1 MISYKDKGKD
11 CNYEKIEGKIWQK
24 RRLNRKWGTGWVC
37 SKSGLP
43 EYKGARGLR
52 LDDRRWMVRVT

>member
-1 MISYKDKGKD
+1 MISHKDKGKD
-11 CNYEKIEGKIWQK
+11 YNYEKIEGKIWQK
-24 RRLNRKWGTGWVC
+24 RRFNRKRGTGWVC
-37 SKSGLP
+37 SKP